1 MHCKSASQSQ
11 CPRYDAL
18 GESKVR
24 PTATAVAMND
34 IQPCHES
41 GRVLSTRYTLMRCT
55 PVRYT
60 PMRYTPVRGM
70 LMRYTRKMHVYDMY
84 ACKVHAPETRL

>member
-11 CPRYDAL
+11 GPGYVAL

-41 GRVLSTRYTLMRCT
+41 GRGLST
-55 PVRYT
+55 RYT

-70 LMRYTRKMHVYDMY
+70 PMRYT
-84 ACKVHAPETRL
+84 L